1 VPECAQTI
9 RNWITGTDRLSL
21 VLPARVGF
29 QFSGVIGSIVGV
41 TMTEPHR
48 PGCARSIRSGGL
60 AGGQTVQQIIETIHH
75 HCGVTLL
82 RAHRLAYDWTLE
94 HVVAELRSICLGAW
108 GTDPPLSHQYVSR
121 WENGADL
128 PSPKYLDALCRL
140 YRTRPDRLGFGHD
153 YSTGSAEP
161 DGTRMRPADGQH
173 FLVASGVTA
182 VPATLTS
189 ALREARTGADALLE
203 TQSVSAATVDWWEA
217 LVREYGCLQ
226 NTVPHLGFLS
236 EAVPDFAVLCRTLS
250 SRQPLEFQNRLYR
263 VMAQLAG
270 LIGFD
275 VMGTGALRE
284 SREWFH
290 TARLAADETG
300 DRQLRAWVMAS
311 GSMTYFWDSALT
323 ERAVELCQTAQ
334 AIAGPAPTVAG
345 TLAASIQGRA
355 CARLGHRSEARA
367 ALHRAEAMFE
377 RLDPAETHASR
388 LGLGERCLRF
398 HQENVLTWLGET
410 DAALA
415 TQQHALKLS
424 PDAHVES
431 ALIQLDRADCLI
443 AGDELD
449 EGCRVAGEAVLQV
462 HPDSRGGVVV
472 LRAREIE
479 LRAASHGDR
488 LGPVRDL
495 RETLGTAS
503 GNLGHAVGREAV

>member
-1 VPECAQTI
+1 
-9 RNWITGTDRLSL
+9 
-21 VLPARVGF
+21 VGF
-29 QFSGVIGSIVGV
+29 QFTSGIGSSIVEGI
-41 TMTEPHR
+41 TLTEPHR
-48 PGCARSIRSGGL
+48 PGCARSLRSGGL
-60 AGGQTVQQIIETIHH
+60 AGGQTVQQIIETIHQ

-82 RAHRLAYDWTLE
+82 RAHRLAHDWTLE

-108 GTDPPLSHQYVSR
+108 GTDPPLSHQCVSR

-140 YRTRPDRLGFGHD
+140 YCTRPDRLGFGRD
-153 YSTGSAEP
+153 YSAGSAEP
-161 DGTRMRPADGQH
+161 DGARVRPADSQRFPVPDG
-173 FLVASGVTA
+173 GTP
-182 VPATLTS
+182 VPAALTS

-203 TQSVSAATVDWWEA
+203 TQSVSSATVDWWEA
-217 LVREYGCLQ
+217 LAREYGCLQ
-226 NTVPHLGFLS
+226 NTVPHLGFLA

-250 SRQPLEFQNRLYR
+250 SRQPLEFQQRLYR

-311 GSMTYFWDSALT
+311 GSMAYFWDSALT
-323 ERAVELCQTAQ
+323 ERTVELCQTAQ
-334 AIAGPAPTVAG
+334 AIAGPAPSVAG

-355 CARLGHRSEARA
+355 FARLGDRSA
-367 ALHRAEAMFE
+367 ALAAIHHAEAMFE

-398 HQENVLTWLGET
+398 HQENALTWLGET
-410 DAALA
+410 EAALE

-424 PDAHVES
+424 PGAHVES
-431 ALIQLDRADCLI
+431 ALIRLDRADCLI
-443 AGDELD
+443 AGHELD
-449 EGCRVAGEAVLQV
+449 EGCRVAAEAVLQV
-462 HPDSRGGVVV
+462 HPDSRGGVVL
-472 LRAREIE
+472 LRAQEIE
-479 LRAASHGDR
+479 LKTRSHGDR
-488 LGPVRDL
+488 RGPIRDL
-495 RETLGTAS
+495 RETFGTAP
-503 GNLGHAVGREAV
+503 GNLGQAVGREAV